1 MAHLFVEING
11 FFSLNFDFRYIC
23 HIVVMDATQ
32 ASAFCLRKKKSMK
45 GKQRTGE
52 LLGANNKNN
61 ILEVPIYIKDVSQKE
76 KKIITEESKTYKT
89 LGSTEAVSRDY
100 PFSALNPV
108 PEHINDLRSSFAVV
122 RDVLGSYT

>member
-1 MAHLFVEING
+1 
-11 FFSLNFDFRYIC
+11 
-23 HIVVMDATQ
+23 
-32 ASAFCLRKKKSMK
+32 MK

-76 KKIITEESKTYKT
+76 KRIITEESKTYKT

>member
-1 MAHLFVEING
+1 M
-11 FFSLNFDFRYIC
+11 
-23 HIVVMDATQ
+23 
-32 ASAFCLRKKKSMK
+32 
-45 GKQRTGE
+45 
-52 LLGANNKNN
+52 GANNKNN

-108 PEHINDLRSSFAVV
+108 PNTLIINVPALPWFV
-122 RDVLGSYT
+122 TF

>member
-1 MAHLFVEING
+1 
-11 FFSLNFDFRYIC
+11 
-23 HIVVMDATQ
+23 
-32 ASAFCLRKKKSMK
+32 MK

-61 ILEVPIYIKDVSQKE
+61 ILEVPIYKRRLTKR
-76 KKIITEESKTYKT
+76 KIITEESKTYKT

-108 PEHINDLRSSFAVV
+108 PEHINNLRSSFAVV

>member
-1 MAHLFVEING
+1 MLTIKITY
-11 FFSLNFDFRYIC
+11 LKY
-23 HIVVMDATQ
+23 
-32 ASAFCLRKKKSMK
+32 LY
-45 GKQRTGE
+45 
-52 LLGANNKNN
+52 
-61 ILEVPIYIKDVSQKE
+61 IYIKDVSQKE

-108 PEHINDLRSSFAVV
+108 PEHINNLRSSFAVV